1 MILLYA
7 GIFTLKKKIII
18 GVLLDNIE
26 ENILKSL

>member
-7 GIFTLKKKIII
+7 GILTLKKKIII